1 MEDEVKTEIYRE
13 GDLLIIQRQAEPFS
27 GALLVLPAQ
36 RVHLDDGK
44 LSYQGN
50 AVRLY
55 ERRKD
60 GAAR

>member
-1 MEDEVKTEIYRE
+1 MKTEIYRE

-27 GALLVLPAQ
+27 GALLTLPTQ
-36 RVHLDDGK
+36 KIYFDDGK